1 MSRPSFFVRFC
12 RGHLKRW
19 EQALVGGVAGLIVA
33 IQLNVGFRLS
43 SSVPPG
49 PDTLSFTE
57 GVLTFGAILGG
68 IGLIYGAA
76 AQVNPAAWG
85 YDPAGKRLH
94 VIARVWPKPNA
105 SRRSLRALGRAL
117 NKWKKC
123 NPPVTELQG
132 LDRLR
137 QGCYPRPGNLRPY
150 VPDLVWGE
158 EIPWPCPTPEGVN
171 IEYRNMRV
179 VDPWLHCPVLIIATT
194 DMTSHQAVDSLVR
207 AIPPELVRIIGF
219 PDQE

>member
-1 MSRPSFFVRFC
+1 MSRPSFLTRFS

-19 EQALVGGVAGLIVA
+19 EHALVGGVTGFLGAFLLTVA
-33 IQLNVGFRLS
+33 IIRTS
-43 SSVPPG
+43 PVPPG
-49 PDTLSFTE
+49 PDALSFPE
-57 GVLTFGAILGG
+57 AVLTLGTICGTICMIFGAV
-68 IGLIYGAA
+68 
-76 AQVNPAAWG
+76 AQVNPATWEDG
-85 YDPAGKRLH
+85 QNDEQLH
-94 VIARVWPKPNA
+94 IVARVWPKPNA
-105 SRRSLRALGRAL
+105 SRRSLRALGRSL
-117 NKWKKC
+117 NEWKKC
-123 NPPVTELQG
+123 NPPVKELQG

-137 QGCYPRPGNLRPY
+137 QGRYPRPGNLRPY

-194 DMTSHQAVDSLVR
+194 DMTSHQAVESLVR
-207 AIPPELVRIIGF
+207 AIPPKLVRIIGF